1 MARRKV
7 SIGGTKK
14 RREKKREKREKR
26 ERREGGKKLKLPLES
41 NRFLGQG
48 CRE

>member
-1 MARRKV
+1 MTRRKV

-14 RREKKREKREKR
+14 KERKKKRKGK
-26 ERREGGKKLKLPLES
+26 EGKEGKKLKPPLES

>member
-1 MARRKV
+1 M

-14 RREKKREKREKR
+14 KGGKKKGGKKGEKR
-26 ERREGGKKLKLPLES
+26 ERREGGKKLKPPLES